1 LLQVQQKVVLKNDA
15 VPGEDVRHNQNDS
28 MTEILSVMKW
38 PLIACL
44 LLPGILVYYGLH
56 IIKREVIFVDLALAQ
71 VATLGTC
78 VCLFLGHD
86 ADDPHNFYWSLG
98 FTLAGAAL
106 FTFMRPSKHARV
118 PQEALI
124 GIVYV
129 VAAATGILFLS
140 KSPHG
145 KEELQRTLVGDLL
158 TVTGPQIWKTAALYA
173 VIGAVHYAFRKKFIA
188 LSFDHERAEQ
198 SGMRVRAW
206 DFLFY
211 ALFGLIVTSFVQV
224 GGVLMVFSYLIVPA
238 ACGVYLARSLPA
250 QLLIGWLAA
259 TLASVGGLYASFQL
273 DVPTGAAIVCALG
286 VVLLGTAL
294 WAGLRRRTAG

>member
-1 LLQVQQKVVLKNDA
+1 MREVVPTQFNLMETVDALTWSQVMA
-15 VPGEDVRHNQNDS
+15 
-28 MTEILSVMKW
+28 VMKW

-78 VCLFLGHD
+78 VCLWLGHEAED
-86 ADDPHNFYWSLG
+86 IHNFFYSLG
-98 FTLAGAAL
+98 FTLAGALL
-106 FTFMRPSKHARV
+106 FTFTRPSKKARV

-124 GIVYV
+124 GIIYV
-129 VAAATGILFLS
+129 VAAAAGILLLS

-145 KEELQRTLVGDLL
+145 KEELQRTLVGDLS
-158 TVTGPQIWKTAALYA
+158 TVTPQQIWKTGALYA
-173 VIGAVHYAFRKKFIA
+173 VIGLVHFAFRKQFIK
-188 LSFDHERAEQ
+188 LSFDHDHAAEGGL
-198 SGMRVRAW
+198 SVKLW

-238 ACGVYLARSLPA
+238 ASATFLVRSFSM
-250 QLLIGWLAA
+250 QLLVGWVVA
-259 TLASVGGLYASFQL
+259 TAGSLGGLYWSFHNDL
-273 DVPTGAAIVCALG
+273 PTGAAIVCVLG
-286 VVLLGTAL
+286 VTLLFAVIAQKFHR
-294 WAGLRRRTAG
+294 AG

>member
-1 LLQVQQKVVLKNDA
+1 
-15 VPGEDVRHNQNDS
+15 

-56 IIKREVIFVDLALAQ
+56 IIRREVIFVDLALAQ

-78 VCLFLGHD
+78 VCLFLGHE
-86 ADDPHNFYWSLG
+86 ADDPHNYFWSLG
-98 FTLAGAAL
+98 FTLAGALL
-106 FTFMRPSKHARV
+106 FTFTRPTRHARV

-124 GIVYV
+124 GIIYV
-129 VAAATGILFLS
+129 VAAAAGILLLS

-158 TVTGPQIWKTAALYA
+158 TVTDKEIWKTAGLYA
-173 VIGAVHYAFRKKFIA
+173 VIAMVHLIFRKQFIA
-188 LSFDHERAEQ
+188 LSFDHQRAEA
-198 SGMRVRAW
+198 SGLSVKFW

-238 ACGVYLARSLPA
+238 ACGTYLADSLPTRLA
-250 QLLIGWLAA
+250 IGWCVA
-259 TLASVGGLYASFQL
+259 TLASVIGLYGSFRFDL
-273 DVPTGAAIVCALG
+273 PTGAAIVCVLGGALLIMG
-286 VVLLGTAL
+286 LGTRL
-294 WAGLRRRTAG
+294 LRKGSSYKTH

>member
-1 LLQVQQKVVLKNDA
+1 
-15 VPGEDVRHNQNDS
+15 

-38 PLIACL
+38 PLVACL

-78 VCLFLGHD
+78 VCLFLGHE
-86 ADDPHNFYWSLG
+86 ADDPHNYFWSLG
-98 FTLAGAAL
+98 FTLAGAL
-106 FTFMRPSKHARV
+106 VFTFTRPTKRARV

-129 VAAATGILFLS
+129 VAAAAGILLLS

-145 KEELQRTLVGDLL
+145 KEELQKTLVGDLL
-158 TVTGPQIWKTAALYA
+158 TVTWPQIWKTAALYA
-173 VIGAVHYAFRKKFIA
+173 AIGLAHFLFRRQFIR
-188 LSFDHERAEQ
+188 LSFDHEHAAAGGL
-198 SGMRVRAW
+198 SVHFW

-238 ACGVYLARSLPA
+238 ACGVYLARSLPW
-250 QLLIGWLAA
+250 QLVAGWLVA
-259 TLASVGGLYASFQL
+259 TLASMGGLYASFKL
-273 DVPTGAAIVCALG
+273 DVPTGAAIVCVLG
-286 VVLLGTAL
+286 VVLLMAAVGAR
-294 WAGLRRRTAG
+294 LRRAG

>member
-1 LLQVQQKVVLKNDA
+1 MDTNDPLTWSQVMA
-15 VPGEDVRHNQNDS
+15 
-28 MTEILSVMKW
+28 VMKW
-38 PLIACL
+38 PLVACL

-78 VCLFLGHD
+78 FCLYLGHD
-86 ADDPHNFYWSLG
+86 ADDPHNFFWSLG
-98 FTLAGAAL
+98 FTLAGAL
-106 FTFMRPSKHARV
+106 VFTFTRPTKNARV

-124 GIVYV
+124 GIIYV
-129 VAAATGILFLS
+129 VAAAAGILLLS

-158 TVTGPQIWKTAALYA
+158 TVTKEQIWKTAALYA
-173 VIGAVHYAFRKKFIA
+173 VIGVVHFVFRKQFIK
-188 LSFDHERAEQ
+188 LSFDHEHAAAGGL
-198 SGMRVRAW
+198 SVKFW

-238 ACGVYLARSLPA
+238 ASAAFLVNSL
-250 QLLIGWLAA
+250 LLRLLVGWIVA
-259 TLASVGGLYASFQL
+259 TVASVAGLYWSFERDL
-273 DVPTGAAIVCALG
+273 PTGAAIVCALG
-286 VVLLGTAL
+286 FALLISGAI
-294 WAGLRRRTAG
+294 AKLRRV

>member
-1 LLQVQQKVVLKNDA
+1 
-15 VPGEDVRHNQNDS
+15 
-28 MTEILSVMKW
+28 MTEMLTVMKW

-56 IIKREVIFVDLALAQ
+56 IIRREVIFVDLALAQ

-78 VCLFLGHD
+78 ACLYLGHEP
-86 ADDPHNFYWSLG
+86 DDPHNYFWSLG
-98 FTLAGAAL
+98 FTLVGAL
-106 FTFMRPSKHARV
+106 VFTFTRPSKHARV

-124 GIVYV
+124 GIIYV
-129 VAAATGILFLS
+129 VAAAAGILLLS

-158 TVTGPQIWKTAALYA
+158 TVTDREIGKTAALYA
-173 VIGAVHYAFRKKFIA
+173 VIGLVHFIFRRQFIR
-188 LSFDHERAEQ
+188 LSFDHEHAAA
-198 SGMRVRAW
+198 SGLSVRFW

-238 ACGVYLARSLPA
+238 AGATYLATSLPVRLA
-250 QLLIGWLAA
+250 IGWIVA
-259 TLASVGGLYASFQL
+259 TLASVGGLYASFKA

-286 VVLLGTAL
+286 IALLL
-294 WAGLRRRTAG
+294 AGLAAKVCKHNSRPAAGRDGSS

>member
-1 LLQVQQKVVLKNDA
+1 
-15 VPGEDVRHNQNDS
+15 

-78 VCLFLGHD
+78 VCLYLGHD
-86 ADDPHNFYWSLG
+86 ADDPHNYFWSLG
-98 FTLAGAAL
+98 FTLVGAL
-106 FTFMRPSKHARV
+106 VFTFTRPRGGARV

-129 VAAATGILFLS
+129 VAAAAGILLLS

-145 KEELQRTLVGDLL
+145 KEELQKTLVGDLL
-158 TVTGPQIWKTAALYA
+158 TVTWSEIWKTAALYA
-173 VIGAVHYAFRKKFIA
+173 AIGLTHFLFRKQFIR
-188 LSFDHERAEQ
+188 LSFDHEHAAAGGI
-198 SGMRVRAW
+198 SVHFW

-238 ACGVYLARSLPA
+238 ACGTYLANSLPA
-250 QLLIGWLAA
+250 RLVVGWLVA
-259 TLASVGGLYASFQL
+259 TLASVGGLYASFKL
-273 DVPTGAAIVCALG
+273 DVPTGAAIVCVLG
-286 VVLLGTAL
+286 GFLLF
-294 WAGLRRRTAG
+294 AGVNARLRGAG

>member
-1 LLQVQQKVVLKNDA
+1 
-15 VPGEDVRHNQNDS
+15 

-56 IIKREVIFVDLALAQ
+56 IIRREVIFVDLALAQ

-78 VCLFLGHD
+78 VCLFLGHE
-86 ADDPHNFYWSLG
+86 ADDPHNYFWSLG
-98 FTLAGAAL
+98 FTLAGAL
-106 FTFMRPSKHARV
+106 VFTFTRSTKQARV

-124 GIVYV
+124 GITYV
-129 VAAATGILFLS
+129 VAAAAGILLLS

-158 TVTGPQIWKTAALYA
+158 TVTDKEIWKTAALYA
-173 VIGAVHYAFRKKFIA
+173 VIAIVHFIFRKQFIA
-188 LSFDHERAEQ
+188 LSFEHERAEQ
-198 SGMRVRAW
+198 SGMSVHFW

-238 ACGVYLARSLPA
+238 ACGTYLANSLVVRLA
-250 QLLIGWLAA
+250 IGWVVA
-259 TLASVGGLYASFQL
+259 TLASVGGLYASFKL
-273 DVPTGAAIVCALG
+273 DVPTGAAIVCVLG
-286 VVLLGTAL
+286 LVLVLTGGLTK
-294 WAGLRRRTAG
+294 LRRA

>member
-1 LLQVQQKVVLKNDA
+1 MEPND
-15 VPGEDVRHNQNDS
+15 PLSWSQ
-28 MTEILSVMKW
+28 ILSVMKW
-38 PLIACL
+38 PLVACL

-106 FTFMRPSKHARV
+106 FTFTRPRKHARV
-118 PQEALI
+118 PQEAVI
-124 GIVYV
+124 GIIYV

-158 TVTGPQIWKTAALYA
+158 TVTDTQIWKTAGLYA
-173 VIGAVHYAFRKKFIA
+173 VIAIVHFVFRKQFIT

-198 SGMRVRAW
+198 GGMRVRLW

-211 ALFGLIVTSFVQV
+211 ALFGLVVTSFVQV

-238 ACGVYLARSLPA
+238 ACGVYLVRSLSL
-250 QLLIGWLAA
+250 QLVVGWLVA
-259 TLASVGGLYASFQL
+259 TLSSVAGLYASFRFDL
-273 DVPTGAAIVCALG
+273 PTGAAIVCALG
-286 VVLLGTAL
+286 GVLLV
-294 WAGLRRRTAG
+294 AGLASRLSSRLG